1 METRLLDPSRRAP
14 RVFRWAPLALV
25 AVLLWPWAGRT
36 AEGSSE
42 PRSVPHGTAVVQA
55 WQPHQR
61 LYVKG
66 DLGISPAQLAGLE
79 QWLDTHATNWV
90 VALLESAAGENYTD
104 PEGQTWSGIE
114 AVNHALGK
122 GLMNRTD
129 FGQSVDPRTGERN
142 ACFFALF
149 LKDRRFSYY
158 GSDAQD
164 RRGLGEEQWIGNLDG
179 PAINAMRNGGRI
191 LDAVKDTITTIEGRL
206 TARMEAEREAAAR
219 QAAERELART
229 RAAAQAQADVAAA
242 RGALQQLTRRL
253 ASFPKPPSEAGGD
266 LVRPDLAAVKADLA
280 AAEQALAAGQ
290 ATDASRFATAVRQR
304 VDPVLE
310 GLDRHGQA
318 TGRFEE
324 VAARY
329 QQQAQHPRADTA
341 SGPLREAADR
351 LQLARR
357 EHARGDSSYEAHLAA
372 ATAALNTAQ
381 ASLEAA
387 DRAAQTRRLFLGFA
401 GSSGTLVVLLLGVFL
416 NRRRVGPRR
425 EAQHL
430 HEVWRQGMRDKTDG
444 LFALLDRRAT
454 VVGTSTLDAERRY
467 AGQTLELSRRAIQD
481 VDELFIMSASVDR
494 ILAQAHRLLEPG
506 TVFGK
511 ARNFF
516 LRRAY
521 LRALRLL
528 KDEPIRFQPGD
539 RVELI
544 VRGPRTERDRLL
556 GDLASYQPFA
566 LTFQE
571 LIESFNQRAARALAA
586 LDRIESST
594 LDCTRVIA
602 ASEADLD
609 AARTQAESLAAAA
622 VEDGLLNLETLR
634 LQLLPAT
641 TDTLAQA
648 LRQAAADPVGALAGP
663 AARAQQQAS
672 DARALVAAVAQVR
685 RERFPRFQEDRQR
698 LQTAGLAVGWIDDA
712 LETLSAAVD
721 NIASAAR
728 EASAATAIEDFART
742 SQALA
747 ERLEQTVALHQRRE
761 DQTGPAV
768 AAARA
773 RIGEARRQL
782 GTALSLDPARTLVE
796 QGLSPDERL
805 AAADAQ
811 LTSARASLDRGDVPA
826 TQNALAAAEV
836 LVREAGELID
846 TTLEVL
852 ERREHEVESLRTE
865 LQRLETLLPER
876 RATLTSLAATYAP
889 DTLLL
894 GAGDPAH
901 PQANGTVADNLEE
914 AQGSLSEAR
923 ARVQRAEAIFT
934 TGRLLE
940 AADFWSRAHADLEI
954 AAVRLQ
960 EIDEKRARLEST
972 ETANARRLADLES
985 RAATLDSHLA
995 TPATMRP
1002 TLARLAAARQ
1012 RLPDVRSRLTVP
1024 GRNPFTLAAELDAA
1038 SLEFDEVEDQA
1049 RCDRDVFEEARRS
1062 LKAAFAQAQQ
1072 AETVVAETAQSGL
1085 TPSPA
1090 MVAARDEV
1098 PRLAP
1103 ALDALEDQLRRA
1115 HEDWTQVDAEADRLT
1130 AQAAQLTATL
1140 KGELERA
1147 RSVVEA
1153 ISTAATTV
1161 RSAGSWT
1168 GRWKVLIQ
1176 GAPGSDALEEA
1187 RRLLQR
1193 GAYDHALAQAETARR
1208 MAAAAI
1214 AEAEA
1219 EMRRREAAERA
1230 RREHERAL
1238 RRAAEMARQSR
1249 RSSSWGAGGL
1259 GGAFGGGSSRGGF
1272 GGRSSWGG
1280 SGSGARSSG
1289 FRSGSGARTSG
1300 W

>member
-1 METRLLDPSRRAP
+1 METRLLDLSRRSPVA
-14 RVFRWAPLALV
+14 FGWARLAL
-25 AVLLWPWAGRT
+25 AAGLLWPFANRA
-36 AEGSSE
+36 AESSNE
-42 PRSVPHGTAVVQA
+42 PRLVPHGTAVVQA

-66 DLGISPAQLAGLE
+66 DLGVSAAQLAGLE

-90 VALLESAAGENYTD
+90 VVLLENAAGETYTD

-129 FGQSVDPRTGERN
+129 FGQSLDPRTGERN

-164 RRGLGEEQWIGNLDG
+164 RRGLGEEHWIGNLDA
-179 PAINAMRNGGRI
+179 PAISAMRNGGRV
-191 LDAVKDTITTIEGRL
+191 LDAVKDTVTTIESRL
-206 TARMEAEREAAAR
+206 TARLQAEREAAAR
-219 QAAERELART
+219 QVAERELVRT

-253 ASFPKPPSEAGGD
+253 ASVPKLPPEANGD
-266 LVRPDLAAVKADLA
+266 LVRPDLATMNAELA
-280 AAEQALAAGQ
+280 TAEQALAAGQ

-310 GLDRHGQA
+310 GLDRHAQA

-329 QQQAQHPRADTA
+329 QQQAQHPRADAA

-351 LQLARR
+351 LQAARR
-357 EHARGDSSYEAHLAA
+357 EHARGDSSYEGHLAA
-372 ATAALNTAQ
+372 ATVAIEAAQ

-387 DRAAQTRRLFLGFA
+387 ERAAQSRRLLLAFA
-401 GSSGTLVVLLLGVFL
+401 GSASTLVVLLLGVFL
-416 NRRRVGPRR
+416 NRRRVGPRQQAR
-425 EAQHL
+425 SL
-430 HEVWRQGMRDKTDG
+430 LEVWRQGMREKTDG

-494 ILAQAHRLLEPG
+494 ILAEAQTLLEPG
-506 TVFGK
+506 TVCGK

-528 KDEPIRFQPGD
+528 QDEPVRFQPGD

-556 GDLASYQPFA
+556 GDLQSYQPFA

-571 LIESFNQRAARALAA
+571 LIEAFNQRAARALAA

-594 LDCTRVIA
+594 LECTRATATV
-602 ASEADLD
+602 EADAD
-609 AARTQAESLAAAA
+609 AARTHGETLAAAA
-622 VEDGLLNLETLR
+622 AEDGLLNLETLR
-634 LQLLPAT
+634 RKLLPAVAE
-641 TDTLAQA
+641 TLAQA
-648 LRQAAADPVGALAGP
+648 LHQAAADPVGALAGP
-663 AARAQQQAS
+663 AARAQQQAG
-672 DARALVAAVAQVR
+672 DARALAAAAAHVR
-685 RERFPRFQEDRQR
+685 LEQFPRLREHRET

-712 LETLSAAVD
+712 LEALSASAD
-721 NIASAAR
+721 SIASAAL
-728 EASAATAIEDFART
+728 EASTATAIQDFART

-747 ERLEQTVALHQRRE
+747 ERLEQTLTLHQRRE
-761 DQTGPAV
+761 EQTVPAV
-768 AAARA
+768 AATRA
-773 RIGEARRQL
+773 RLAEARRQL
-782 GTALSLDPARTLVE
+782 GTSLDLDPARTLVE

-811 LTSARASLDRGDVPA
+811 LTAARASLDRGDVA
-826 TQNALAAAEV
+826 ASQGALEAVDA
-836 LVREAGELID
+836 LVREAGGLID
-846 TTLEVL
+846 RTSEVF
-852 ERREHEVESLRTE
+852 ERREREVESLRAE
-865 LQRLETLLPER
+865 LRRLEALLPDGR
-876 RATLTSLAATYAP
+876 TTLTSLAATYAA

-901 PQANGTVADNLEE
+901 PQANGTVHDNLEE
-914 AQGSLSEAR
+914 AQSSLSEAR
-923 ARVQRAEAIFT
+923 ARLQRAEAIFA

-940 AADFWSRAHADLEI
+940 AADFWTRAQADLEI

-960 EIDEKRARLEST
+960 EIEEKRARLQT
-972 ETANARRLADLES
+972 TAAANARRLAELES
-985 RAATLDSHLA
+985 RAAALDSRLA

-1012 RLPDVRSRLTVP
+1012 HLPDVRSRLDVP
-1024 GRNPFTLAAELDAA
+1024 GRNPFTLAAELDTL
-1038 SLEFDEVEDQA
+1038 SLEFDQVEDQA

-1062 LKAAFAQAQQ
+1062 VKAAFAQGQQ
-1072 AETVVAETAQSGL
+1072 AEAAAAETARSGL

-1090 MVAARDEV
+1090 MVAARGEV
-1098 PRLAP
+1098 PRLVP
-1103 ALDALEDQLRRA
+1103 ALDDLENQLRRA
-1115 HEDWTQVDAEADRLT
+1115 HEDWNHVDAEADRLT
-1130 AQAAQLTATL
+1130 AQAAHLTATL
-1140 KGELERA
+1140 KGELDRA
-1147 RSVVEA
+1147 RSAVEA
-1153 ISTAATTV
+1153 ISAAATTV
-1161 RSAGSWT
+1161 RSAGAWT

-1187 RRLLQR
+1187 RVLLQR
-1193 GAYDHALAQAETARR
+1193 GAYAHALAQAETARR
-1208 MAAAAI
+1208 MAAAAM

-1230 RREHERAL
+1230 RQEHERAA
-1238 RRAAEMARQSR
+1238 RQAAEMARRAR
-1249 RSSSWGAGGL
+1249 RSTSSSLGGL
-1259 GGAFGGGSSRGGF
+1259 GGAFGGGSSHGGF

-1280 SGSGARSSG
+1280 TGSGTRTSG